1 MTAPQHDIAVHPK
14 TVIPKSPLKGPQLS
28 HVLLTQPSAIHNQ
41 QSFDFET
48 MEIFAKAEKK
58 RLGFLNSPD
67 KCQQCCG
74 LTSLRRRVQAYARAQ
89 TEPEQ
94 SEATTSWRR
103 EGRIVRRVSWRLTC
117 VIVHQDRSSTA
128 LHGCIRF
135 MPIVRRDSPCYTSL
149 SSSVRLIGF
158 GIAHIYSH
166 SRHYT
171 LLLRGTTSSDNLD
184 TPSLPSPIQVL
195 DDVPSTGP
203 QASLNS
209 SVTGS
214 DCASSPESP
223 SPMLASASHGP
234 SRPRL
239 SSVPDPDAV
248 AGQSEGFIAERNDAL
263 DPPSAIRG
271 NIMAASVLPPSNG
284 QYDIV

>member
-1 MTAPQHDIAVHPK
+1 MTAPQHDIAVDPK

-28 HVLLTQPSAIHNQ
+28 HVLLTQPSAIHDQ

-67 KCQQCCG
+67 K
-74 LTSLRRRVQAYARAQ
+74 Y
-89 TEPEQ
+89 
-94 SEATTSWRR
+94 
-103 EGRIVRRVSWRLTC
+103 
-117 VIVHQDRSSTA
+117 
-128 LHGCIRF
+128 
-135 MPIVRRDSPCYTSL
+135 
-149 SSSVRLIGF
+149 
-158 GIAHIYSH
+158 
-166 SRHYT
+166 
-171 LLLRGTTSSDNLD
+171 